1 MWLCGVAGVAGIERH
16 CQPGKPGQSGWA
28 ESGCRPCREPGHSCC
43 RLAGPGPGTGRS
55 LFSRLPTSLRARRS
69 PVPAPEPRSVPPPPG
84 ALDTRERELVSV
96 EGDASSPSD
105 GAGEAVPCGPEGGGR
120 GCGLNATPGTL
131 CVSPGP
137 CHATPH
143 AAPGL
148 SVPAK
153 LWRGTSP
160 WASTHRL
167 VDCGAP
173 QQDGAPSLL
182 PLCAAGVDDHG
193 GGEEDQHDPGGHS
206 GKGVL
211 NARDGARRAV
221 RVDRHLRIRR
231 GRDGGGGSEG
241 FVGDRR
247 ARADTD
253 GRGSWGSGE
262 SG

>member
-1 MWLCGVAGVAGIERH
+1 M
-16 CQPGKPGQSGWA
+16 
-28 ESGCRPCREPGHSCC
+28 
-43 RLAGPGPGTGRS
+43 
-55 LFSRLPTSLRARRS
+55 SLRARRS

-131 CVSPGP
+131 CVSPG
-137 CHATPH
+137 A
-143 AAPGL
+143 
-148 SVPAK
+148 VPRDTA
-153 LWRGTSP
+153 R
-160 WASTHRL
+160 ST
-167 VDCGAP
+167 G
-173 QQDGAPSLL
+173 
-182 PLCAAGVDDHG
+182 PLCHRQTLARHLAMGQHAPAPGVDDHG

-231 GRDGGGGSEG
+231 GRDVGGGSEG

-247 ARADTD
+247 VRADTD

-262 SG
+262 SVKGCWEPRRGWCRGEVFMGVAAKASVRRWLRTPGWAEVRRDNGWHRMGGRRCG